1 MTILVGIG
9 GGTGSGKD
17 TLTDLIVKHLTLWGV
32 SAASFSTDNC
42 YMDLSFYKNEE
53 RKLLTVNQQFNYD
66 HPRAVDFKKL
76 VKYASDMKKGIGFEY
91 PVYDFTIHSYG
102 EEKRS
107 LPSNLG
113 VGVIQGIY
121 ALYAGPEIGEN
132 PYTLIELYDYK
143 LYVSTPV
150 EIAFLRRIM
159 RDTIERGR
167 KLEGINAQLRLTVR
181 PMFEK
186 YVHPTRLNADDVIN
200 WMTDE
205 DVEEKTVKR
214 RLLRLARQKALY
226 IYEMSLNQNG
236 KGSLLPELSID
247 EVNISPLLPEDIIH
261 QLRNFNKE

>member
-32 SAASFSTDNC
+32 PSASFSTDNC
-42 YMDLSFYKNEE
+42 YKDLSFYKPEE
-53 RKLLTVNQQFNYD
+53 RKLLTLNRQLNYD
-66 HPRAVDFKKL
+66 HPRAVDFNKL
-76 VKYASDMKKGIGFEY
+76 VKFASDMKRGIGFEY

-113 VGVIQGIY
+113 VAVIQGIY
-121 ALYAGPEIGEN
+121 ALYAGSEIGEN
-132 PYTLIELYDYK
+132 PNALIELYDYK

-150 EIAFLRRIM
+150 EIAFLRRIR
-159 RDTIERGR
+159 RDTRERGR
-167 KLEGINAQLRLTVR
+167 TFDEINAQLRLTVR

-186 YVHPTRLNADDVIN
+186 YIHPTRLNADDVIN

-205 DVEEKTVKR
+205 DVEEETVKR
-214 RLLRLARQKALY
+214 RLLRLARQKALS
-226 IYEMSLNQNG
+226 IYEMFLNQNG
-236 KGSLLPELSID
+236 KEPLLAELGIDEVEIPSLLPM
-247 EVNISPLLPEDIIH
+247 DIIH
-261 QLRNFNKE
+261 QLESFNNG